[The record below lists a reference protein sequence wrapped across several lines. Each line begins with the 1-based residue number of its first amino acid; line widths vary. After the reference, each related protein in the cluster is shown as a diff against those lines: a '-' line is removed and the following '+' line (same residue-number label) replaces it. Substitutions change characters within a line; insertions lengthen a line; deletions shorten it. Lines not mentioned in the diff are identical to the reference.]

1 MTQRHSSLVSGVA
14 VVIGVVLLQAVGGR
28 AAESENE
35 LTRGRAVYMEQC
47 ASCHGVRGDGR
58 SEVASS
64 LNPRPRNFT
73 IGVYKFRSTPTGQ
86 LPTDEDLLRT
96 ITAGIP
102 GTSMDRYADLPE
114 RDRRAL
120 VVYLKSLSPRFQSES
135 AGPPISVPSGR
146 PVSLDA
152 AARGYV
158 VYDRMRCAACHG
170 DGARGDGPLAED
182 LLDED
187 GLPIRP
193 ADLTKPGLKGGPG
206 PEALYRTVM
215 TGLDGTPMPSYGDSL
230 KPSDAWDLALYVLSL
245 SQTKGVQ

>member
-1 MTQRHSSLVSGVA
+1 MTHSHFSLVPGAA
-14 VVIGVVLLQAVGGR
+14 VVIGAVMLQVMGGR
-28 AAESENE
+28 TAAFEDD
-35 LTRGRAVYMEQC
+35 LTRGRALYMEQC
-47 ASCHGVRGDGR
+47 ASCHGPGGDGR

-86 LPTDEDLLRT
+86 LPIDEDLLRI

-120 VVYLKSLSPRFQSES
+120 VVYLKSLSPRFESERT
-135 AGPPISVPSGR
+135 GPPISVPSGL
-146 PVSLDA
+146 PASPDA
-152 AARGYV
+152 VARGRV
-158 VYDRMRCAACHG
+158 MYDRMRCAVCHG

-193 ADLTKPGLKGGPG
+193 ADLTKPWLKGGPG
-206 PEALYRTVM
+206 PEAVYRTVM

-230 KPSDAWDLALYVLSL
+230 SPSDAWDLALYVLSL
-245 SQTKGVQ
+245 SQKKGVQ